1 MRDTLHYITRHQQQ
15 GLSFISW
22 LIVLS
27 FIIFLAITAI
37 KVVPMYLKFNT
48 IKSVMDDIAANSN
61 TTQTNKASIYASL
74 DDYININGINDL
86 SSKDF
91 ELERIKGEKQAQ
103 RLSINYE
110 DRQAWFANL
119 DIIASFNYS
128 TTIGAQ
134 NPLE

>member
-1 MRDTLHYITRHQQQ
+1 MRKTLHYVPRHQQQ

-22 LIVLS
+22 LVILS
-27 FIIFLAITAI
+27 LIIFMSITVI

-48 IKSVMDDIAANSN
+48 LKSVMDNIAANTN
-61 TTQTNKASIYASL
+61 ATQTNKAYIYAIL

-91 ELERIKGEKQAQ
+91 ELERIKGEKHA
-103 RLSINYE
+103 RILSINYE

-119 DIIASFNYS
+119 DIIASFSYS

>member
-1 MRDTLHYITRHQQQ
+1 MRNTLHYTTRHQQQ

-27 FIIFLAITAI
+27 LIIFLAITAI

-91 ELERIKGEKQAQ
+91 ELERIKGEKHAQ

-110 DRQAWFANL
+110 DRQPWFANL